1 MPNPYVTPE
10 LFSFLRDLRENNDRD
25 WFNDNK
31 KRYEQHLK
39 EPLLDFIADFA
50 PLLAQISPH
59 FRAIPKANGGSLFRI
74 YRDVRFSKNKN
85 PYKTHAGIH
94 FRHEQAKDVHAPGY
108 YLHIE
113 PDNVFMGLGI
123 WHPDNKVLTEIRT
136 AIVTDPDAWTDARDA
151 DGFKDVYELKGD
163 TLKRPP
169 KGFDGDHPLIID
181 LKRKDFMGV
190 AQFGEKEALRDDFLP
205 YLAQVWGG
213 GDPLMQFLAGALNV
227 PF

>member
-10 LFSFLRDLRENNDRD
+10 LFSFLRELRENNDRD

-31 KRYEQHLK
+31 KRYEQQLK
-39 EPLLDFIADFA
+39 EPLLDLIADFA

-59 FRAIPKANGGSLFRI
+59 FRAVPKANGGSLFRI

-123 WHPDNKVLTEIRT
+123 WHPDNKVLTKIRS
-136 AIVTDPDAWTDARDA
+136 AMVSDPDAWIDARDA
-151 DGFKDVYELKGD
+151 DGFKNVFELKGD
-163 TLKRPP
+163 SLKRPP
-169 KGFDGDHPLIID
+169 KGFDADHPLIVD

-190 AQFGEKEALRDDFLP
+190 AQFGETAALRDDFLP
-205 YLAQVWGG
+205 HLAQIWGG
-213 GDPLMQFLAGALNV
+213 GDPLMHFLADALDV

>member
-1 MPNPYVTPE
+1 MANPYITPA
-10 LFSFLRDLRENNDRD
+10 LFSFLRELRENNDRD

-31 KRYEQHLK
+31 KRYEEHLK
-39 EPLLDFIADFA
+39 EPLLHLIADFA

-59 FRAIPKANGGSLFRI
+59 FRAIPKASGGSLFRI

-113 PDNVFMGLGI
+113 PDNLFLGLGI
-123 WHPDNKVLTEIRT
+123 WHPDNKVLTEIRS
-136 AIVTDPDAWTDARDA
+136 AIVKDPEGWEDARDA
-151 DGFKDVYELKGD
+151 DGFKGVYELQGD
-163 TLKRPP
+163 SLKRPP
-169 KGFDGDHPLIID
+169 RGFDPEHPFIED

-190 AQFGEKEALRDDFLP
+190 AQFSEEVALRDDILP
-205 YLAQVWGG
+205 NLAQVWGS
-213 GDPLMQFLAGALNV
+213 GDPIMQFLAEALQV